1 MVMDALVETGHALSV
16 RMAMIMAIVA
26 KMIPM
31 RAAMPMT
38 AVETGH
44 ALSLYQKE
52 YDIYF

>member
-26 KMIPM
+26 KMIPIM
-31 RAAMPMT
+31 AV
-38 AVETGH
+38 VETGH
-44 ALSLYQKE
+44 ALSFYQME